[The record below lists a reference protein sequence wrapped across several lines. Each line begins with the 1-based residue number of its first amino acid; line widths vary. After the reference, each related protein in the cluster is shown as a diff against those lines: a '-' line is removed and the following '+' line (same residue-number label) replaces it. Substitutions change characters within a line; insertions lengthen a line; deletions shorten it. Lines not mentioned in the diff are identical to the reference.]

1 METNYRGDRLSEY
14 NNIIK
19 ENDNIYRGLAR
30 NMGLSECSFWILYI
44 LRSECA
50 ALAQSDVC
58 NFLFQPKQ
66 SINSALKKMESDGYI
81 ELVHETDQRS
91 KKIILTPEGVRFCE
105 ETVDRVIAL
114 ERRALGSLPED
125 EQKLF
130 LSLFRKYTDILKGC
144 MEEILKK

>member
-1 METNYRGDRLSEY
+1 M
-14 NNIIK
+14 
-19 ENDNIYRGLAR
+19 
-30 NMGLSECSFWILYI
+30 
-44 LRSECA
+44 
-50 ALAQSDVC
+50 
-58 NFLFQPKQ
+58 
-66 SINSALKKMESDGYI
+66 
-81 ELVHETDQRS
+81 HETDQRK
-91 KKIILTPEGVRFCE
+91 KKIILTPEGIRFCE